1 MELAEAIKK
10 RRSIRYFKNEDIP
23 EEMIS
28 QILEAA
34 CLAPTAGNVQT
45 WKFVVVKDID
55 VKKDLAVS
63 SLNQLWISKAP
74 VIVVVCA
81 DLNRAERIYG
91 ERGRNLYAVQDTAAS
106 IQNILLT
113 AVSLGLGAC
122 WIGAFNEHRVS
133 KILDLS
139 PGIRPLALIPIGYP
153 NEEPQTPSR
162 FKWEEVTRYIKQQEV
177 K

>member
-1 MELAEAIKK
+1 MDLAEAIKK
-10 RRSIRYFKNEDIP
+10 RRSIRYFKNEEIP
-23 EEMIS
+23 EEKITKM
-28 QILEAA
+28 LEAA

-45 WKFVVVKDID
+45 WKFIVVKDPE

-63 SLNQLWISKAP
+63 ALNQLWMSKAA
-74 VIVVVCA
+74 VILVVCA

-91 ERGRNLYAVQDTAAS
+91 ERGRELYAIQDTAAS

-122 WIGAFNEHRVS
+122 WVGAFSEPRVR

-139 PGIRPLALIPIGYP
+139 PGIRPLALIPLGYP
-153 NEEPQTPSR
+153 DEEADIPSR
-162 FKWEEVTRYIKQQEV
+162 LKWEDLTRFI
-177 K
+177 